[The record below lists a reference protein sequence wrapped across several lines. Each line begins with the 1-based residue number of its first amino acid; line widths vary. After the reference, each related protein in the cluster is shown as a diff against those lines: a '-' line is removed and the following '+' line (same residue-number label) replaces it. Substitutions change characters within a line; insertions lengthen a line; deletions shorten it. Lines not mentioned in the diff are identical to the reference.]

1 MGRRIRLL
9 AVGAALG
16 AATLVVA
23 ATALAAAPPPTSPP
37 TATTGVA
44 SAITY
49 QSATLSGSVKPG
61 NESTEVYFQYGTT
74 VGYGA
79 QSAPTQVP
87 AGTAAVP
94 ISVPISSLT
103 ADTVYHYRLVATN
116 ASGTSLG
123 ADKVLTTAK
132 IPLSLAITAAPNPVP
147 FGGAVTIEGTLSGTG
162 DANAPVQLQETPFPY
177 TAPFANIGNPELTLS
192 NGTFAFNVLGLA
204 LNTEY
209 RVVSGAVASASVPVS
224 VAVGVTLNANP
235 TGTKQ
240 HPTVHFSGTIDP
252 AEPSARIGFER
263 LVGAKWTLVGGT
275 VAAATVTNGLVNF
288 GATIHIRHGG
298 FFRALVLSVEG
309 SHVAG
314 YSPTVLVKIK

>member
-1 MGRRIRLL
+1 MIRVL

-16 AATLVVA
+16 ATGLF
-23 ATALAAAPPPTSPP
+23 AAAPSGAAVVSAPKAI
-37 TATTGVA
+37 TAGA

-49 QSATLSGSVKPG
+49 QTATLSGTVNPG
-61 NESTEVYFQYGTT
+61 GQSTEVYFQYGTT
-74 VGYGA
+74 IGYGS
-79 QSAPTQVP
+79 QSAPTQIAP
-87 AGTAAVP
+87 GTATVGLEIP
-94 ISVPISSLT
+94 ITSLT
-103 ADTVYHYRLVATN
+103 AGTVYHYRPVATN

-123 ADKVLTTAK
+123 ADKTFTTST

-162 DANAPVQLQETPFPY
+162 DANAAVQLQETPFPY

-192 NGTFAFNVLGLA
+192 NGSFAFNVLGLS

-209 RVVSGAVASASVPVS
+209 RVVAGKVASASVPVS

-240 HPTVHFSGTIDP
+240 HPSVRFSGTINP

-263 LVGAKWTLVGGT
+263 LVGTKWTIVGGT
-275 VAAATVTNGLVNF
+275 LAAPTATNGLVNF
-288 GATIHIRHGG
+288 AATVHIHKGG

-314 YSPTVLVKIK
+314 YSQTVLVKIR

>member
-1 MGRRIRLL
+1 MGRINRVL
-9 AVGAALG
+9 AIGAALG
-16 AATLVVA
+16 ATALFA
-23 ATALAAAPPPTSPP
+23 AAPALAAAPPPTSPP

-44 SAITY
+44 SSITY

-61 NESTEVYFQYGTT
+61 DESTEVYFQYGTT
-74 VGYGA
+74 IGYGS

-103 ADTVYHYRLVATN
+103 ADTVYHFRLVATN

-123 ADKVLTTAK
+123 GDKTFGTAK
-132 IPLSLAITAAPNPVP
+132 IPLSLAITGAPNPVP

-162 DANAPVQLQETPFPY
+162 DGNAPVQLQETPFPY
-177 TAPFANIGNPELTLS
+177 TAAFANIGNPELTLS

-209 RVVSGAVASASVPVS
+209 RVVSGDVASAAVPVS
-224 VAVGVTLNANP
+224 VAVGVTLNANA

-240 HPTVHFSGTIDP
+240 HPTVKFSGTIDP

-263 LVGAKWTLVGGT
+263 LVGTKWTLVAGT
-275 VAAATVTNGLVNF
+275 VAAPVATNGLVNF
-288 GATIHIRHGG
+288 GETVHIRHGG

-314 YSPTVLVKIK
+314 YSPTVLVKIR

>member
-1 MGRRIRLL
+1 MNRVL
-9 AVGAALG
+9 AIGAVLG
-16 AATLVVA
+16 ASSLFAGA
-23 ATALAAAPPPTSPP
+23 PALAAAPPTSPP

-44 SAITY
+44 SSITY

-61 NESTEVYFQYGTT
+61 DESTEVYFQYGTT
-74 VGYGA
+74 IGYGS

-103 ADTVYHYRLVATN
+103 ADTVYHFRLVATN

-123 ADKVLTTAK
+123 ADKTFGTAK
-132 IPLSLAITAAPNPVP
+132 IPLSLAITGAPNPVP

-162 DANAPVQLQETPFPY
+162 NANAPVQLQETPFPY
-177 TAPFANIGNPELTLS
+177 TAAFANVGNPELTLS
-192 NGTFAFNVLGLA
+192 NGSFAFNVLGL
-204 LNTEY
+204 
-209 RVVSGAVASASVPVS
+209 
-224 VAVGVTLNANP
+224 TLNANP
-235 TGTKQ
+235 TGTKR
-240 HPTVHFSGTIDP
+240 HPTVHFTGTINP

-263 LVGAKWTLVGGT
+263 LVGTKWTIVAGT
-275 VAAATVTNGLVNF
+275 VAAPVATNGLVNF
-288 GATIHIRHGG
+288 AETVHIRHGG

-314 YSPTVLVKIK
+314 YSPTVLVKIR